1 MAQLN
6 LTKVWINQLADG
18 AAISAQS
25 AVQRARGHDVAGEV
39 RTYAG
44 GRQRAISTAGERGKF
59 TFAMV
64 DVSLAT
70 VEALRGWIT
79 HPVQVRDHR
88 GQRFFGVYFAVA
100 VLEARDPAFYNVA
113 IELQTTTTVEGV

>member
-1 MAQLN
+1 MATLS
-6 LTKVWINQLADG
+6 LTKVWVNQLTDG

-25 AVQRARGHDVAGEV
+25 APQRARGHDVAGEV

-44 GRQRAISTAGERGKF
+44 GRQRAISTEGERGKF
-59 TFAMV
+59 VFSMV

-88 GQRFFGVYFAVA
+88 SQRFFGVYFAVDVA
-100 VLEARDPAFYNVA
+100 ETKDPSLYNVS
-113 IELQTTTTVEGV
+113 IELRTVTTVEGV

>member
-1 MAQLN
+1 MATLQ

-18 AAISAQS
+18 TAISAQS
-25 AVQRARGHDVAGEV
+25 GEGRARGHDVAGEV

-44 GRQRAISTAGERGKF
+44 GRQRAVSTAGERGKF
-59 TFAMV
+59 SFALV
-64 DVSLAT
+64 DVALAT
-70 VEALRGWIT
+70 VEALRAWIA

-88 GQRFFGVYFAVA
+88 SQRFFGVYWALNVI
-100 VLEARDPAFYNVA
+100 EARDPSLYNVT